1 MRFVRFQI
9 SIVIAALSLL
19 SWAGSPLAP
28 DGTLPT
34 QLRLSWSDPPKTTMT
49 VVWQTALP
57 TEKSVVE
64 YGAAGKLNQRAEGR
78 RVSYPYETGIIH
90 EAVLKGL
97 EPGRRYSYRVGDPKS
112 GFSAPSSFETAP
124 SADKDFLFTVF
135 GDHGVGETS
144 KTNVDLVL
152 SENPAFHL
160 ILGDLSYA
168 NGNQPVWDR
177 WFDQLEPLSRRIPVM
192 PTLGNHENEQIDGTP
207 IGYVAYLTRL
217 ALPPPESRYCF
228 DYGGARFISFN
239 SHQFHDPE
247 QMDWFT
253 ETLKSARLD
262 KNVRW
267 LIVFQHH
274 PLYSSNVGR
283 LNNQPL
289 IDAVRSVLDTYQVDL
304 VFAGHNHNY
313 ERSYPLRGATIAESG
328 PGPYR
333 KSSGVVFTISGGGG
347 KSLYQFVKEQPAI
360 TAYRESSPH
369 YLRVRVT
376 KKELRL
382 EAVRTLDR
390 TMIDSFTIREP

>member
-1 MRFVRFQI
+1 MKSVRFQS
-9 SIVIAALSLL
+9 SIVIAVLSLL
-19 SWAGSPLAP
+19 AWAGTPLAP
-28 DGTLPT
+28 DATPPT
-34 QLRLSWSDPPKTTMT
+34 QVRLSWSGPPKTTMT

-64 YGAAGKLNQRAEGR
+64 YGSDRLDQRTEGQ

-90 EAVLKGL
+90 EAVLEGL
-97 EPGRRYSYRVGDPKS
+97 EPGRRYSYRVGDPKG
-112 GFSAPSSFETAP
+112 GFSAPSYFETAP
-124 SADKDFLFTVF
+124 SEEKDFLFTVF

-192 PTLGNHENEQIDGTP
+192 PTLGNHENEQVDGNP

-217 ALPPPESRYCF
+217 ALPPPESWYSF
-228 DYGGARFISFN
+228 DYGEARFVAFN
-239 SHQFHDPE
+239 SHQFSDPE

-253 ETLKSARLD
+253 STLKSARMD
-262 KNVRW
+262 KKVRW

-274 PLYSSNVGR
+274 PLYSSNVRR

-313 ERSYPLRGATIAESG
+313 ERSYPLRGATVAQSG

-347 KSLYQFVKEQPAI
+347 KSLYEFVEEQPAI

-376 KKELRL
+376 KKELQV
-382 EAVRTLDR
+382 EAVRTLDK
-390 TMIDSFTIREP
+390 TVADSFTIQEP